1 MAVAFSEEE
10 KRFINDKLKEAAREC
25 LSRYGVKKT
34 TVDQLVQMAGIAKGS
49 FYKFYDSK
57 EILFFTVLEDYRKSL
72 LEGLADSLKSE
83 EDLNADKFSEL
94 IYELY
99 QKVRHSFIINIV
111 KDNEMEYLMRK
122 LPKELILK
130 HHLFDLHF
138 ASEIFLY
145 VKIKEGVSLE
155 VVTASL
161 RAIFMSMLH
170 IEEVGAKNFDDALKL
185 LIRGL
190 AVQVLEG
197 ELEND

>member
-122 LPKELILK
+122 LPKELINK
-130 HHLFDLHF
+130 LF
-138 ASEIFLY
+138 
-145 VKIKEGVSLE
+145 
-155 VVTASL
+155 
-161 RAIFMSMLH
+161 R
-170 IEEVGAKNFDDALKL
+170 KL
-185 LIRGL
+185 SH
-190 AVQVLEG
+190 
-197 ELEND
+197 

>member
-94 IYELY
+94 F
-99 QKVRHSFIINIV
+99 VSC
-111 KDNEMEYLMRK
+111 
-122 LPKELILK
+122 
-130 HHLFDLHF
+130 
-138 ASEIFLY
+138 
-145 VKIKEGVSLE
+145 IKSQ
-155 VVTASL
+155 T
-161 RAIFMSMLH
+161 FFH
-170 IEEVGAKNFDDALKL
+170 N
-185 LIRGL
+185 
-190 AVQVLEG
+190 QYC
-197 ELEND
+197 